1 MTLKLQ
7 DNPENPHTFLLI
19 VDNERQI
26 VLSYSGF
33 HGKTAVNA
41 LGENGLLALLQNLQS
56 SMGTAVE
63 MTMLNNFFSVVGV
76 QNAILLIE
84 AFCPDKFASLWQNEA
99 LRRKSIGAAV
109 SFRKVLAA
117 LSGTDATLAHL
128 RNNAFLARLKRQR
141 AYAQSRQMDLP
152 EKYRGYLMVSTSHP
166 TRLLQTRDFNAALG
180 KICEQLQLK
189 DFEGNPVHITSHML
203 RHVEVCNAADTV
215 PLEELQQACG
225 HKTVSTTI
233 GYGYPSVGDE
243 LQINRAIFES
253 ISKTSQESTE
263 SPTELFQCVL
273 PRRFQKMAKNTVRF
287 VGNDCICQET
297 NCTPQ
302 YEYCITQCEYFVP
315 DERYIPMAKQ
325 LCDKYEKALMN
336 CSQNSD
342 DIDFLKSQLNVWEVF
357 LKRAEDSENK
367 ETQNE

>member
-1 MTLKLQ
+1 MKETPLHHPVYRKF
-7 DNPENPHTFLLI
+7 NRYWE
-19 VDNERQI
+19 
-26 VLSYSGF
+26 G
-33 HGKTAVNA
+33 
-41 LGENGLLALLQNLQS
+41 
-56 SMGTAVE
+56 AVE
-63 MTMLNNFFSVVGV
+63 S
-76 QNAILLIE
+76 
-84 AFCPDKFASLWQNEA
+84 A
-99 LRRKSIGAAV
+99 LV
-109 SFRKVLAA
+109 YA
-117 LSGTDATLAHL
+117 LQ
-128 RNNAFLARLKRQR
+128 RQR